1 MIERENLFDCYFD
14 VSAGKKEKKKFRAE
28 IKAKNERKVSI
39 LILLKAAENENVK
52 GLVLFFLTYFTK
64 ENR

>member
-39 LILLKAAENENVK
+39 LILLKYNS
-52 GLVLFFLTYFTK
+52 YSYSS
-64 ENR
+64 